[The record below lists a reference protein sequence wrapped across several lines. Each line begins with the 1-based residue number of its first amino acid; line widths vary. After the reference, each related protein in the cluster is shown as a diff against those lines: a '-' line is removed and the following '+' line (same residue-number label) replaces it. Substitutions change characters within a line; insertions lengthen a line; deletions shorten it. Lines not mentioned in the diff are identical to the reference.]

1 DSPPP
6 VSFSSMSPQDIRD
19 LSRAR
24 ALLEEENLAV
34 RLTSKLGVPLEK
46 GMKLL
51 PQGFMK
57 VVNRATELAL
67 TKALDV
73 AVHSLAGK
81 GSRTPSNNLH
91 KSMVAV
97 SGAVGGAFGLA
108 SLPIELPISTSVMLR
123 SIAEIAR
130 HEGHD
135 LSKIETRLECLQVFA
150 FGEGGND
157 GNLKNSRYWLTRSA
171 LGRALAE
178 ATSYIVERGA
188 VDATA
193 GPVARLVSSIAARFG
208 LVVSEEVA
216 AKAVPIIGAASGSMI
231 NLLFIHHFQAIA
243 EGHFIVR
250 RLEKKYGAELV
261 RSFYQTE
268 VSVPPPHLR

>member
-1 DSPPP
+1 
-6 VSFSSMSPQDIRD
+6 
-19 LSRAR
+19 
-24 ALLEEENLAV
+24 
-34 RLTSKLGVPLEK
+34 
-46 GMKLL
+46 
-51 PQGFMK
+51 
-57 VVNRATELAL
+57 
-67 TKALDV
+67 
-73 AVHSLAGK
+73 
-81 GSRTPSNNLH
+81 
-91 KSMVAV
+91 MVAV

-135 LSKIETRLECLQVFA
+135 LSKVETRLECLQVFA

-250 RLEKKYGAELV
+250 RLEKKYGAALV

-268 VSVPPPHLR
+268 VSVPPPYLR